1 MKKHDH
7 ERVEQTLK
15 NAFPPISARVG
26 AELRQDLWP
35 TMLKRLEARPSLV
48 PWFDW
53 ALLAV
58 VAAWLVFFPGAI
70 PVLLYHL

>member
-1 MKKHDH
+1 MNKPAQD
-7 ERVEQTLK
+7 RIEQLLK
-15 NAFPPISARVG
+15 NSLKPISTRVG
-26 AELRQDLWP
+26 AELQRDLWP
-35 TMLKRLEARPSLV
+35 AMLKRLEALPTPV

-53 ALLAV
+53 ALLAA

>member
-1 MKKHDH
+1 MNEHDQ
-7 ERVEQTLK
+7 ERIEKLLK
-15 NAFPPISARVG
+15 NSLPPVSCRVG
-26 AELRQDLWP
+26 EELSRDLWP
-35 TMLKRLEARPSLV
+35 AMLKRFEARTASV

-58 VAAWLVFFPGAI
+58 VAACLAFFPEAI